1 MHSLVLG
8 NATLHWQDA
17 TDPAHNWKA
26 CVESWQS
33 SASRCY
39 PVYEVYHKPMMIAYQ
54 EIFENTAEDII
65 GYVHDDVSIYE
76 PDWDLR
82 VLREFDDPTVGAV
95 GFFGALGHCYPF
107 LYEVPFEVGNMTRIE
122 TRSNMRRDAER
133 HGRRF
138 AGECDVA
145 VFDGFGIFVR
155 RSVIEKWG
163 GWPQGIP
170 CSYWCYDYAIS
181 CEVRRQGLRNRLVG
195 IDCDHWGGKSPS
207 IIAEDAVAAH
217 RWLYDNYRDVLPYY
231 AEVR

>member
-76 PDWDLR
+76 PGWDLR

-95 GFFGALGHCYPF
+95 GFFGALSQGVPWLYDQPF
-107 LYEVPFEVGNMTRIE
+107 KAENLGRGYTL
-122 TRSNMRRDAER
+122 SNMRKDAEL
-133 HGRRF
+133 HGSRF
-138 AGECDVA
+138 AGECDVCC
-145 VFDGFGIFVR
+145 FDGFAIFLR
-155 RSVIEKWG
+155 RDVLVKCG
-163 GWPQGIP
+163 GWPQGTVIN
-170 CSYWCYDYAIS
+170 YWAYDLAIS
-181 CEVRRQGLRNRLVG
+181 CEVRRHGYRNRFIGV
-195 IDCDHWGGKSPS
+195 DCDHWGGKSPS
-207 IIAEDAVAAH
+207 IVPEHWEETH
-217 RWLYDNYRDVLPYY
+217 RYLFDNYRDCLPCK
-231 AEVR
+231 V